1 MKQELTNEDYKNI
14 LLLISRAQITGNEAT
29 ATAVLQQK
37 LSGML
42 EKEVEAPEKK

>member
-1 MKQELTNEDYKNI
+1 MNQLTNEEIKNV
-14 LLLISRAQITGNEAT
+14 LVLISRAQITGNEAT

>member
-1 MKQELTNEDYKNI
+1 MNLTQEEIKNI
-14 LLLISRAQITGNEAT
+14 LVLISRANITGNEAT

-42 EKEVEAPEKK
+42 EKEVEAPKKK